1 MNEKEARST
10 SSDFV
15 SPTGPDDGPEQEAR
29 PPPAPYG
36 LNEFLTGAAQTAPT
50 QPSGSSLPLL
60 PTFSPPQSDTP
71 ATPQTPLTPPTDW
84 ASGPPRSTASR
95 PTASL
100 GGAGSSRVRSGS
112 SRWIVVALSIAAV
125 VAITALVVP
134 RLTKTAPVV
143 VTTPVSS
150 TEQDYATQSNVQGA
164 SLYLKLAY
172 APDGS
177 TFSGMT
183 TAKLMAS
190 DPHDNLTW
198 VSASTDSTNGDT
210 MSLVAS
216 GATATIASMST
227 TGACWFA
234 KIDMQI
240 NGGRVPNGTQFA
252 GSMGGACNASH
263 APTSGWNSQFP
274 PRS

>member
-1 MNEKEARST
+1 MNEEEEFST
-10 SSDFV
+10 SSGLV
-15 SPTGPDDGPEQEAR
+15 SPKGPEDGPEQEVQL
-29 PPPAPYG
+29 PPAPYG
-36 LNEFLTGAAQTAPT
+36 LNEFLTGAAQTAPI

-60 PTFSPPQSDTP
+60 PAFSPSQSDTP
-71 ATPQTPLTPPTDW
+71 ATPQTPPTPPTDW
-84 ASGPPRSTASR
+84 VSGPPGSTASR
-95 PTASL
+95 LTASL
-100 GGAGSSRVRSGS
+100 AGADSSRVRSGNT
-112 SRWIVVALSIAAV
+112 RWIVIALSIAAV
-125 VAITALVVP
+125 VAIAALVVP
-134 RLTKTAPVV
+134 RLTKTSPVV
-143 VTTPVSS
+143 ITTPVSS
-150 TEQDYATQSNVQGA
+150 TEQDYATQTNVQGA

-183 TAKLMAS
+183 TAKLVAS
-190 DPHDNLTW
+190 EPHDNLTW

-210 MSLVAS
+210 MSLAAS
-216 GATATIASMST
+216 GAMATIASMST

-240 NGGRVPNGTQFA
+240 DGGRVPNGTQFA

-263 APTSGWNSQFP
+263 APNSGWNSQFA